1 MPDLFDIKLV
11 FEQIPT
17 LLSYLHVNVEIA
29 VIALVMGWLIG
40 LLIALIRIKKIPVL
54 KQLAGLFVSVVRGT
68 PIIVQLYITYFGIP
82 ILLRY
87 INYYRGTDLSV
98 NGIPPVLYAIVALG
112 LNQSAF
118 DSETI
123 RAAILSVDKG
133 QIEAG
138 KALGMSSGQILRRV
152 LLPQALEVA
161 IPSLGNSF
169 ISLIKGTSLVF
180 TCSVIDM
187 TAEGQILA
195 GRNYRYF
202 EVYVSIALIYWAVT
216 IIIEFIFKK
225 LEKLFTVPDQV
236 PERKKAAA

>member
-40 LLIALIRIKKIPVL
+40 LLIALIRIKKIPIL